1 MDAGR
6 GEAIRKVLT
15 ARGPARYSAGTM
27 TRTALLLALFLGALP
42 APARSAEPRKARA
55 VKVVVLP
62 FQAVSADVPVR
73 SGPRVT
79 ARIAAEVHAAE
90 GLKLVEVDAA
100 MAVARAAGGEGA
112 TRGDGT
118 GSIAMPAAG
127 RGDARQS
134 AATPAVAHGD
144 ETGASTATAAVSG
157 HARQLPTTDAGAR
170 GSAQA
175 SGRDAAQAPPVDPLT
190 EAREAVK
197 EATAARDARDF
208 KRADA
213 ALGRALEAY
222 AAGATQLTESSELA
236 DAYALRAAVRYAT
249 GRDEEAAASLTQ
261 ALALAPDRPLP
272 LAATSPLFAR
282 TVERVRAEQES
293 GPRGGVRF
301 DSVPSGLE
309 VTLDGR
315 PVGPAPVRVM
325 DVPVGAHLWRAVLAS
340 GDAVGGIVDVAPNR
354 QAVVQVR
361 PAGTGPDAALA
372 VALAS
377 NQLDAAALEAAS
389 ALGRA
394 ASADLVLLGTV
405 ARTSTGLAV
414 DAFVLAPGD
423 AAPRRLPRMSVDTEL
438 LEAGAPLREGIAT
451 VAARGLDAG
460 VKETLPM
467 VPATGEAFTPRQ
479 TSQVPYPAST
489 LQTPDAPKPA
499 APVPDRKP
507 LQPIRKPLVRP

>member
-55 VKVVVLP
+55 MKVVVLP

-90 GLKLVEVDAA
+90 GLKLVELDAA
-100 MAVARAAGGEGA
+100 MAVARGDTAGSTVASNAAGGDVRQ
-112 TRGDGT
+112 T
-118 GSIAMPAAG
+118 AM
-127 RGDARQS
+127 
-134 AATPAVAHGD
+134 TV
-144 ETGASTATAAVSG
+144 
-157 HARQLPTTDAGAR
+157 AGAR

-175 SGRDAAQAPPVDPLT
+175 SNRDAAQAPPVDPLT

-372 VALAS
+372 EALAS

-499 APVPDRKP
+499 APMPDRKP